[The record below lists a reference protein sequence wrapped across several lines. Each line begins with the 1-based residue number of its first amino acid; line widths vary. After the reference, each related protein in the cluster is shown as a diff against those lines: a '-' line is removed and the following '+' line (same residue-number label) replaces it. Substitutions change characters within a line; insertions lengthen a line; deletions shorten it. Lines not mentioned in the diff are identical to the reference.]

1 MVAARVADGDVD
13 GDVDAP
19 PDVSR
24 RLPATTVTWPS
35 RRRALRTAAVGHV
48 DALHC
53 LCMRH
58 VSLVYAIEALLVH
71 ALEETLQA
79 ATPCRFTILLKVP

>member
-35 RRRALRTAAVGHV
+35 RRRAFGQL
-48 DALHC
+48 
-53 LCMRH
+53 
-58 VSLVYAIEALLVH
+58 LLVMWMPSI
-71 ALEETLQA
+71 AYACDT
-79 ATPCRFTILLKVP
+79 

>member
-48 DALHC
+48 DALQC
-53 LCMRH
+53 SCRRH
-58 VSLVYAIEALLVH
+58 VYAIEALLVH
-71 ALEETLQA
+71 AFEESLQQRPVA
-79 ATPCRFTILLKVP
+79 SRFC